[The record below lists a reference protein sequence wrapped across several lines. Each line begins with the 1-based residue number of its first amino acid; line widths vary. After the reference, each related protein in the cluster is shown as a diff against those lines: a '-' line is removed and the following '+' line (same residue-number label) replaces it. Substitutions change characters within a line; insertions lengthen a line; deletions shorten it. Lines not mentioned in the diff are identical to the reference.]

1 MSKTNLKVVGA
12 HLENIRTI
20 KEMMIPTY
28 NGNGIISQLP
38 RNMFMD
44 KDLIQRIAINRDE
57 ALRQN
62 QLGFLKEHLPT
73 HDEIA
78 IFIVENTIKVTLDN
92 EEIEILPGVYLGN
105 GNCRRMY
112 YANPKNADYV
122 PTTDMIAMV
131 YNVTSGEEY
140 RALYDSYDSID
151 SVDKAN
157 MKIQGA
163 IGLLKMNVNSMV
175 AKRGT
180 FKSALDIA
188 HGGKESPL
196 EKVAE
201 FRDEI
206 ELLDHCGIFNAD
218 KDLKFQS
225 FYGAMLIAAK
235 FWGQPTTSRDRL
247 ISGLQR
253 LAGANAMD
261 LDTAPEK
268 WDGLTA
274 MLYQIFYPEQN
285 KWIPVD
291 MLRKTN
297 YASIEPQMDFFLY
310 CMELYMSSTKLSKRK
325 GFKPPNWEGTYKS
338 IKESM

>member
-1 MSKTNLKVVGA
+1 MSKTKLKVVGA

-20 KEMMIPTY
+20 KEMMISTY
-28 NGNGIISQLP
+28 NGNGIIPQLS
-38 RNMFMD
+38 RDIFMD
-44 KDLIQRIAINRDE
+44 RDIIQRVAINRLE
-57 ALRQN
+57 ELRQGKI
-62 QLGFLKEHLPT
+62 GFLKVPLPT

-78 IFIVENTIKVTLDN
+78 LFIVENTITVTLDN
-92 EEIEILPGVYLGN
+92 EAIEILPGVYLGN
-105 GNCRRMY
+105 GNCRRTWY
-112 YANPKNADYV
+112 ENPKNAEYV
-122 PTTDMIAMV
+122 PTTDMVAMV

-151 SVDKAN
+151 SVDRAN

-163 IGLLKMNVNSMV
+163 IGFLKLNVNSRV
-175 AKRGT
+175 ARSGG
-180 FKSALDIA
+180 FMSALNLA

-201 FRDEI
+201 FQDEI

-225 FYGAMLIAAK
+225 LYGALLIAAK
-235 FWGQPTTSRDRL
+235 FWGEPPTSRDRL
-247 ISGLQR
+247 ISGLQKI
-253 LAGANAMD
+253 ASSSAID
-261 LDTAPEK
+261 LDTGGEK

-274 MLYQIFYPEQN
+274 MLFQIFHPEIN

-310 CMELYMSSTKLSKRK
+310 CMELYMNSKKLPKRK
-325 GFKPPNWEGTYKS
+325 GFNADQWEGSYKA
-338 IKESM
+338 IKETM

>member
-44 KDLIQRIAINRDE
+44 IEFIQRIEINRDE
-57 ALRQN
+57 KFRQN
-62 QLGFLKEHLPT
+62 QVNFLREHLPT

-78 IFIVENTIKVTLDN
+78 IFVVENTITVTLDT
-92 EEIEILPGVYLGN
+92 EEIDVLPGVYLGN
-105 GNCRRMY
+105 GNCRRMW
-112 YANPKNADYV
+112 YANLKNADYV

-131 YNVTSGEEY
+131 YNVSSGEEY

-163 IGLLKMNVNSMV
+163 IGLLKVNVNSSV
-175 AKRGT
+175 AKRGGFMT
-180 FKSALDIA
+180 ALNIA

-201 FRDEI
+201 FKDEI

-235 FWGQPTTSRDRL
+235 FWGEPETSRDRL

-253 LAGANAMD
+253 LSGASAID
-261 LDTAPEK
+261 LDTAGDK

-274 MLYQIFYPEQN
+274 MLYQIFHPETN

-291 MLRKTN
+291 MMRKTN
-297 YASIEPQMDFFLY
+297 FTAIEPQMDFFLY

-325 GFKPPNWEGTYKS
+325 GFKSCNWSGTYKT
-338 IKESM
+338 IKDVM

>member
-12 HLENIRTI
+12 HLENISTI
-20 KEMMIPTY
+20 KKMMIPTY

-44 KDLIQRIAINRDE
+44 KNFIQRVEINRFE
-57 ALRQN
+57 ELRQGKIN
-62 QLGFLKEHLPT
+62 FLKEHLPT

-78 IFIVENTIKVTLDN
+78 LFVVENAIKVKLEN
-92 EEIEILPGVYLGN
+92 EEIEVLPGVYLGN
-105 GNCRRMY
+105 GNCRRMW

-131 YNVTSGEEY
+131 YNITSGEEY
-140 RALYDSYDSID
+140 RALYESYDSID
-151 SVDKAN
+151 SVENAA

-163 IGLLKMNVNSMV
+163 IGMLKLNVNSMV
-175 AKRGT
+175 AKRGS
-180 FKSALDIA
+180 FKTALDIA

-235 FWGQPTTSRDRL
+235 FWGQPSTSRDRL
-247 ISGLQR
+247 ISGFQR
-253 LAGANAMD
+253 LAGASAMD

-274 MLYQIFYPEQN
+274 MLYQVFYPEQN

-291 MLRKTN
+291 MMRKSN
-297 YASIEPQMDFFLY
+297 YASIDPQMDFFLY
-310 CMELYMSSTKLSKRK
+310 CMELYMSSTKLNKRK
-325 GFKPPNWEGTYKS
+325 GFKSSNWEGTYKA
-338 IKESM
+338 ITESM